1 MQNESTLLFSEN
13 SDGIFSLNQI
23 INTEIIPRFNYLS
36 EIITP
41 DESELEELE
50 MLKEILLSYLFF

>member
-1 MQNESTLLFSEN
+1 MQNESTLSFPEN

-23 INTEIIPRFNYLS
+23 IKTEIIPRFNYLS

-41 DESELEELE
+41 DAEELEELE
-50 MLKEILLSYLFF
+50 MLKEIILSYLFF

>member
-1 MQNESTLLFSEN
+1 MQNESTLLYSEN
-13 SDGIFSLNQI
+13 SDRISSLNQI
-23 INTEIIPRFNYLS
+23 IQTEIIPRFNYLS

-41 DESELEELE
+41 NKEELEELE

>member
-23 INTEIIPRFNYLS
+23 INIEIIPRFNYLS